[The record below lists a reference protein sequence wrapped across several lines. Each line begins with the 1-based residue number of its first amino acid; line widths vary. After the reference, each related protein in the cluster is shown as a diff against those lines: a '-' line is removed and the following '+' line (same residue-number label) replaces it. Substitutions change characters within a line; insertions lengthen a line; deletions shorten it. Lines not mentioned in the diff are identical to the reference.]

1 MGSYNLQNTPRRQT
15 NRVSAPDPSA
25 LPSGI
30 LARRGAVIPRM
41 LPLTDRPDP
50 QEYDEELIK
59 EIDNNKLELDEDV
72 EGTLA

>member
-1 MGSYNLQNTPRRQT
+1 
-15 NRVSAPDPSA
+15 
-25 LPSGI
+25 
-30 LARRGAVIPRM
+30 M